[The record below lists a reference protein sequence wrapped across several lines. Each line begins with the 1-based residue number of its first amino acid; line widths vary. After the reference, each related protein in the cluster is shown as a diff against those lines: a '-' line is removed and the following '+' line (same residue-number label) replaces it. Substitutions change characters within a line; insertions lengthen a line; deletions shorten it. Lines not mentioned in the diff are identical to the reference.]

1 MNLAGIIRAVVVCA
15 CQCTG
20 VVVISNLPRWLIVLL
35 VLLSVWAWR
44 DWSNRPV
51 EQAYG
56 LRLAQAPKQQ
66 NLANALLRQLGDFS
80 LQPRAR
86 FTIEAR
92 VLSTERYRWGIS
104 ADLAPIDLALG
115 WGAMSDQAI
124 VDQLEVSQGARWYI
138 LRWGAN
144 PPITE
149 QEIMRSSGN
158 MHIIPADDAVRDQAL
173 SLRVGEFVL
182 LSGYLVDAQGP
193 NNFRWGTSLTRN
205 DTGDGACEL
214 FLVESL
220 QKLEPP
226 DPLVQN

>member
-1 MNLAGIIRAVVVCA
+1 
-15 CQCTG
+15 
-20 VVVISNLPRWLIVLL
+20 VISNLPRWLIVFL

-44 DWSNRPV
+44 DWSSRPV

-56 LRLAQAPKQQ
+56 LRLAQAPRQQ
-66 NLANALLRQLGDFS
+66 NLASADIRQLGDFK

-92 VLSTERYRWGIS
+92 VLSTERYRMGIS

-115 WGAMSDQAI
+115 WGVMSDQAV

-144 PPITE
+144 PPASE
-149 QEIMRSSGN
+149 QEIMSSSGN
-158 MHIIPADDAVRDQAL
+158 MHIIPVDDAVRDQAF
-173 SLRVGEFVL
+173 SLRVGQFVQ

-193 NNFRWGTSLTRN
+193 NNFRWGTSLSRN

-220 QKLEPP
+220 QLLVPP
-226 DPLVQN
+226 GPGG

>member
-1 MNLAGIIRAVVVCA
+1 M
-15 CQCTG
+15 
-20 VVVISNLPRWLIVLL
+20 ISNLPRWLIVLL

-51 EQAYG
+51 EQPYG
-56 LRLAQAPKQQ
+56 LRLAHAPKQQ
-66 NLANALLRQLGDFS
+66 DLASSDLRQLGEFS

-92 VLSTERYRWGIS
+92 VLSAERYRLGIS
-104 ADLAPIDLALG
+104 ADLSPIDLALG
-115 WGAMSDQAI
+115 WGVMSDQAV

-144 PPITE
+144 PPATE

-158 MHIIPADDAVRDQAL
+158 MHIIPANDTVRDQAF
-173 SLRVGEFVL
+173 SLRVGEFVQ

-193 NNFRWGTSLTRN
+193 DNFRWGTSLSRN

-220 QKLEPP
+220 QLLAPP
-226 DPLVQN
+226 DPLARN

>member
-1 MNLAGIIRAVVVCA
+1 
-15 CQCTG
+15 
-20 VVVISNLPRWLIVLL
+20 VISNLPRWLIVFL

-44 DWSNRPV
+44 DWSSRPV

-56 LRLAQAPKQQ
+56 LRLAQAPRQQ
-66 NLANALLRQLGDFS
+66 DLASADIRQLGDFR

-86 FTIEAR
+86 FTVEAR
-92 VLSTERYRWGIS
+92 VLSTERYRMGIS

-115 WGAMSDQAI
+115 WGVMSDQAV

-144 PPITE
+144 PPAPE
-149 QEIMRSSGN
+149 QEIMSSSGN
-158 MHIIPADDAVRDQAL
+158 MHIIPADDAVRDQAF
-173 SLRVGEFVL
+173 SLRVGQFVQ

-193 NNFRWGTSLTRN
+193 NDFRWGTSLSRN

-220 QKLEPP
+220 QLLEPP
-226 DPLVQN
+226 GSGGQK